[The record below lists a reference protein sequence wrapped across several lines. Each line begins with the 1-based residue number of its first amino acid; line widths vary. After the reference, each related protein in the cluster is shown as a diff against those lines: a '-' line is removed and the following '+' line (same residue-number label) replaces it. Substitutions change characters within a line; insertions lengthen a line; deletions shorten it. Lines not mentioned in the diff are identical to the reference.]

1 MNFVAIPF
9 FGFSQAGSTSSAGFS
24 YFEIFARKR
33 VPMDAM
39 GSFAVDCCRTR
50 TSKDMF
56 FGGKDFEMFR
66 VNASRRL
73 ANMVQMHSFRNGLS
87 KHQTV
92 DTVGFPFDLDLGIS
106 TRGEGSSPEPASA
119 IGFYLI
125 FFLKHLLGISAFL

>member
-1 MNFVAIPF
+1 VNFVAIPF
-9 FGFSQAGSTSSAGFS
+9 FGFSQADSAGPAGLS
-24 YFEIFARKR
+24 YFEIFSRKWMP
-33 VPMDAM
+33 VNAM

-73 ANMVQMHSFRNGLS
+73 ANMVQMPVFRNGLS
-87 KHQTV
+87 EHQTM

-106 TRGEGSSPEPASA
+106 TRGEGPSPEPAPTVWL
-119 IGFYLI
+119 YLV
-125 FFLKHLLGISAFL
+125 FFLKHLLSISAFL